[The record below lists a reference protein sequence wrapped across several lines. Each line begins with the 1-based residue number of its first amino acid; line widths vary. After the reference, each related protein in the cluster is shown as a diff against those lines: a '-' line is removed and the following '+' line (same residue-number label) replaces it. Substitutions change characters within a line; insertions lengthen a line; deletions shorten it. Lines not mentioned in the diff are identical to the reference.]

1 MTVTDTLPEFLRLV
15 LDAIGVRA
23 PPPAKEAPQEVR
35 RYEGRFYAT
44 DGEVPF

>member
-1 MTVTDTLPEFLRLV
+1 MTEPLPEHLRLA

-44 DGEVPF
+44 DEEVPF